1 MPQQSGAAGRPIK
14 PKRSG
19 WMVQGA
25 FLSVCA
31 FPDDGGE
38 ATYNENL
45 LAGIR
50 SIPVSIFVSNEQML
64 SDVP

>member
-1 MPQQSGAAGRPIK
+1 
-14 PKRSG
+14 
-19 WMVQGA
+19 MVQGA

-38 ATYNENL
+38 STYGENL
-45 LAGIR
+45 LAGVR
-50 SIPVSIFVSNEQML
+50 SIPASIFVSNEQML